1 MLLNILKRVVDH
13 RRTGTSLYELIGTA
27 TRNRPQTQH
36 HLQRISPDL
45 IAAAFSR
52 LASTMVKQGPRPLVI
67 CGPSGSG
74 KSTLL
79 KKLFKEFPDT
89 FGFSVSHTT
98 RKPRP
103 GEENAVHYHF
113 VSVEEMQAAIEN
125 GEFIETAV
133 FSGNMYGTSKQAV
146 ENVQHQGKVCVLDIE
161 IEGVKQVRNS
171 DRLNPL
177 LVFINPPS
185 VAELERR
192 LRGRQTE
199 TEESLQKRL
208 NTARVE
214 IEYGTTTGNFDV
226 VIHNNNLKQA
236 YADLRDFIVRELET
250 QQGQDNFFISS
261 IITGYKEL

>member
-1 MLLNILKRVVDH
+1 MLLNIFKRVTIQTYSASNLQICQNIVERALSH
-13 RRTGTSLYELIGTA
+13 Q
-27 TRNRPQTQH
+27 RP
-36 HLQRISPDL
+36 ISFSVFTK
-45 IAAAFSR
+45 AFSQ
-52 LASTMVKQGPRPLVI
+52 LSGMVKQGPRPLVI

-103 GEENAVHYHF
+103 GEENGVHYHF
-113 VSVEEMQAAIEN
+113 VSVEDMQVAIEN

-146 ENVQHQGKVCVLDIE
+146 ENVQQQGKVCVLDIE

-185 VAELERR
+185 VDELERR
-192 LRGRQTE
+192 LRGRKTE

-208 NTARVE
+208 NTARIE
-214 IEYGTTTGNFDV
+214 IEYGSTPGNFDIV
-226 VIHNNNLKQA
+226 VHNKHLKQA
-236 YADLRDFIVRELET
+236 YTDLRDFIVRELET
-250 QQGQDNFFISS
+250 QQNQDNFFISS
-261 IITGYKEL
+261 IITHKGYEA

>member
-1 MLLNILKRVVDH
+1 MLLNVARRIEKVCQFQHFQRLVLRDH
-13 RRTGTSLYELIGTA
+13 QATALRCQTGSGTVL
-27 TRNRPQTQH
+27 PFS
-36 HLQRISPDL
+36 IVSK
-45 IAAAFSR
+45 AFSQ
-52 LASTMVKQGPRPLVI
+52 AAGMVKQGPRPLVI

-79 KKLFKEFPDT
+79 KKLFKEFPET

-103 GEENAVHYHF
+103 GEENGIHYHF
-113 VSVEEMQAAIEN
+113 VSVEEMQSAIEN

-133 FSGNMYGTSKQAV
+133 FSGNMYGTSKKAV

-171 DRLNPL
+171 ERLNPL

-185 VAELERR
+185 IEELERR
-192 LRGRQTE
+192 LRGRKTE

-214 IEYGTTTGNFDV
+214 IQYGNTAGNFDV
-226 VIHNNNLKQA
+226 VINNNHLKQA
-236 YADLRDFIVRELET
+236 YSDLRDFIVRELET
-250 QQGQDNFFISS
+250 QQSQGINVCLTRVPLNED
-261 IITGYKEL
+261 

>member
-1 MLLNILKRVVDH
+1 MLFNILKKIDFNSSAKS
-13 RRTGTSLYELIGTA
+13 SLHIRQGLRLYLD
-27 TRNRPQTQH
+27 RQSPQASTFYSLAKAFT
-36 HLQRISPDL
+36 HL
-45 IAAAFSR
+45 
-52 LASTMVKQGPRPLVI
+52 STMVKQGPRPLVI

-103 GEENAVHYHF
+103 GEVNAVHYHF

-133 FSGNMYGTSKQAV
+133 FSGNMYGTSKKAV
-146 ENVQHQGKVCVLDIE
+146 ENVQQHGKVCVLDIE
-161 IEGVKQVRNS
+161 IEGVKQVRHS

-185 VAELERR
+185 IAELERR

-208 NTARVE
+208 NTAKIE
-214 IEYGTTTGNFDV
+214 MEYGNTPGNFDFV
-226 VIHNNNLKQA
+226 VHNINLKEA
-236 YADLRDFIVRELET
+236 YAELRDFIVRELET
-250 QQGQDNFFISS
+250 QQNQGINVCLNRVILNED
-261 IITGYKEL
+261 